1 MDALLRL
8 LLNLVLLL
16 CPCSMVRMHLA
27 AKRVL
32 SEYKLT
38 REAFMW
44 LLGEIEQRFYLA
56 QSHSGDCVGT
66 VAAQSL
72 GEPTTQVGAR
82 CGSAGARRKKAGTQL
97 GVARVDYACG
107 RDGDV
112 WCGCA
117 WTLTRGVASAAAGLF
132 FASRYLDKEESPQY
146 DVSAPCFSPLG
157 CHCR

>member
-1 MDALLRL
+1 
-8 LLNLVLLL
+8 
-16 CPCSMVRMHLA
+16 MVRMHLA

-72 GEPTTQVGAR
+72 GEPTTQVGASGG
-82 CGSAGARRKKAGTQL
+82 CEKWMTLHVAVGSGRGFTVHGGLAAVPVQLQLSSCTQ
-97 GVARVDYACG
+97 G
-107 RDGDV
+107 
-112 WCGCA
+112 
-117 WTLTRGVASAAAGLF
+117 
-132 FASRYLDKEESPQY
+132 
-146 DVSAPCFSPLG
+146 
-157 CHCR
+157 